1 MKTLGGS
8 THENLAL
15 STKKLQDRERERERR
30 DVVDQKI
37 PKRYQSITMN
47 RL

>member
-15 STKKLQDRERERERR
+15 STKKLQDRERERR

-37 PKRYQSITMN
+37 PKRHQSITMN